1 MPNTLGTP
9 AELALHALH
18 AILPHR
24 VNVPATPVCFN
35 GISGIFSPEAAT
47 AIMEQY
53 PKPVACQASDAGGIL
68 EIKLQHATADEVL
81 GSDESLLI
89 KDLLLRAR
97 SVRNARLLV
106 VGRNGGAVMTDVPT
120 FILFEQDYHLMGNH
134 FVRSDLPTRVQEGD
148 NIIRVLSYHP
158 SKSKTQVRLSND

>member
-24 VNVPATPVCFN
+24 VNVPATPVCFH
-35 GISGIFSPEAAT
+35 GMSGIFSPDAAT
-47 AIMEQY
+47 AIMEQS

-68 EIKLQHATADEVL
+68 EIKLQHAAADEVL

-120 FILFEQDYHLMGNH
+120 FILFEQDYRLMGNH
-134 FVRSDLPTRVQEGD
+134 FVRSDPPTRAQESD
-148 NIIRVLSYHP
+148 SIICVLSYHP
-158 SKSKTQVRLSND
+158 SKSKTQVHLSND